1 MATIAP
7 PPPRTPV
14 ILIITLLILNLL
26 LLNTATFTKLYHI
39 IDNES
44 SLGPQLKLHTYYSH
58 AVTIVDITVVMD
70 LIKQSLDSDWKSF
83 IFKLFLKYIK
93 SNWMN

>member
-1 MATIAP
+1 METIAPP

-39 IDNES
+39 IDNQS
-44 SLGPQLKLHTYYSH
+44 RFVGYFTDLNLNFTHTIS
-58 AVTIVDITVVMD
+58 M
-70 LIKQSLDSDWKSF
+70 Q
-83 IFKLFLKYIK
+83 
-93 SNWMN
+93 